1 LQRTFN
7 LKGEEIAVRKLK
19 IEDAV
24 GMILGHDVTQI
35 IPGRFKGPRFK
46 RGHKIKKEDIPKFL
60 KIGKE
65 HIYVMDLKPGIIHEE
80 DAALRLGQAFSGK
93 NVEIIGPSEG
103 KVTFYSRING
113 VLKINLSL
121 LQRIN
126 FSKNIILST
135 VHRYTPCIPGMT
147 IGATRII
154 SLTTPEAQ
162 IVKVENWCEKYGP
175 VIEILPYRMLNIG
188 VVVTGNE
195 FFHGRTEDRFDD
207 RVGQKIVNYG
217 SHVVKK
223 QIVPD
228 DIQKIAQALKDLGD
242 GPIDL
247 ILITGGLSVDPD
259 DVTRAGIKKAG
270 AKIIFYGTPILPG
283 AMFLYGM
290 LGQKPVLGLP
300 ACVFHH
306 NATLFD
312 IIFPRILAGELLNRR
327 EISLLGHGG
336 FCQNCDPC
344 HFPICPFG
352 KG

>member
-1 LQRTFN
+1 MM
-7 LKGEEIAVRKLK
+7 KKIK

-24 GMILGHDVTQI
+24 GMVLGHDVTQI
-35 IPGRFKGPRFK
+35 IPGEYKGPRFK
-46 RGHKIKKEDIPKFL
+46 RGHRIKEEDIPEFL

-65 HIYVMDLKPGIIHEE
+65 HIYIMDLKPGIIHED

-103 KVTFYSRING
+103 KVTFHSNVDG
-113 VLKINLSL
+113 VLKINLPL
-121 LQRIN
+121 LHRIN
-126 FSKNIILST
+126 LSGNIILST
-135 VHRYTPCIPGMT
+135 LHGHTPCTPGRA

-154 SLTTPEAQ
+154 SLTTPETQ
-162 IVKVENWCEKYGP
+162 IEKVENWCEKYGS
-175 VIEILPYRMLNIG
+175 VIEILPYRVLNIG

-207 RVGQKIVNYG
+207 KVGQKIVNYG
-217 SHVVKK
+217 SQIVKK
-223 QIVPD
+223 LVVPD
-228 DIQKIAQALKDLGD
+228 DIQQISKALLEFQDANT
-242 GPIDL
+242 DL

-259 DVTRAGIKKAG
+259 DVTRAGIKRAG
-270 AKIIFYGTPILPG
+270 TKIIFYGTPVLPG

-290 LGQKPVLGLP
+290 LGKKPVLGLP

-306 NATLFD
+306 KTTLFD
-312 IIFPRILAGELLNRR
+312 LIFPRILAGEHLNRR

-336 FCQNCDPC
+336 FCRNCDPC